1 MSWMIVALL
10 LALFVEPPAAGNALE
25 KKLEELR
32 VRYENGSAEAKD
44 FEIQEAEANDYLR
57 AQGATLPEGVES
69 PWIRFDEGLTVVGAT
84 VDLEKFRTNLPPS
97 MLFQLLSGR
106 VPVEIEARIEGASGV
121 GKLEL
126 VRVLLGGLELPA
138 SLVSAMAHSES
149 ASQFLPPGF
158 RLGESFELPYDLESI
173 RCRLG
178 SVLVQQRPTVLTGR

>member
-1 MSWMIVALL
+1 MIVALL

-69 PWIRFDEGLTVVGAT
+69 PWMRFEEGTTVVGAT
-84 VDLEKFRTNLPPS
+84 VDLEKFRASLPSS

-106 VPVEIEARIEGASGV
+106 VPVEIEARFEGASGV
-121 GKLEL
+121 GEL
-126 VRVLLGGLELPA
+126 DLGRVLLGGL
-138 SLVSAMAHSES
+138 
-149 ASQFLPPGF
+149 
-158 RLGESFELPYDLESI
+158 ELPYDLESI

-178 SVLVQQRPTVLTGR
+178 SVLVQQRPTVLDK

>member
-69 PWIRFDEGLTVVGAT
+69 PWIRFDEGLTVAGAT
-84 VDLEKFRTNLPPS
+84 VDLEKFRTNLPSS

-106 VPVEIEARIEGASGV
+106 VPVEITARIEGASGV

-158 RLGESFELPYDLESI
+158 RLGESFELPYDLEII

-178 SVLVQQRPTVLTGR
+178 SVLVQQRPTVLDK